1 LLVGRSEDLNF
12 AGLTSDLCPCDGRHA
27 VRTLTTAVL
36 EVLNSPVRKTQNVN
50 LPGSHLP
57 LFAQKSDQE
66 PEQKTD
72 AEGGNYSQ
80 EDFRRIGEREM
91 NERRHGSKLIE
102 HART

>member
-1 LLVGRSEDLNF
+1 LLVGRSENLNF
-12 AGLTSDLCPCDGRHA
+12 AGLTSDLYRSDCRRG
-27 VRTLTTAVL
+27 VRTLIISGL
-36 EVLNSPVRKTQNVN
+36 EVQNSPVRKTQNVH

-72 AEGGNYSQ
+72 AEGGNYRQ